1 MVEKDVVKTKKV
13 VNVEA
18 KKSLLNIV
26 QTSARCP
33 KNQFNSFGKYAYRS
47 LEDICKAVRD
57 VLKETGAALLV
68 EDEVVLVGNRY
79 YVKATAKLVDE
90 AGTCVATTTGWARE
104 AEAKKGMD
112 EAQITGACSSYARK
126 YALNALLCLDDT
138 KDADA
143 QGYASNEVTKKYDL
157 SKYPEKEKIA
167 GIEEHFKNKE
177 GFKLVGDILY
187 SPREFEEL
195 KVCEIKED

>member
-1 MVEKDVVKTKKV
+1 M
-13 VNVEA
+13 
-18 KKSLLNIV
+18 NIV
-26 QTSARCP
+26 QTSVRCP

-47 LEDICKAVRD
+47 LEDICKACRD
-57 VLKETGAALLV
+57 VLKDTGASILV
-68 EDEVVLVGNRY
+68 EDEVIFIGNRY
-79 YVKATAKLVDE
+79 YVKATAKLIDE
-90 AGTCVATTTGWARE
+90 AGNCIASTTGWARE
-104 AEAKKGMD
+104 TEIKKGMD

-138 KDADA
+138 KDPDA
-143 QGYASNEVTKKYDL
+143 QEVPSSTPRKYDL

-187 SPREFEEL
+187 SPKEFKEL
-195 KVCEIKED
+195 ESCEIKED

>member
-1 MVEKDVVKTKKV
+1 MVEKEKQTK
-13 VNVEA
+13 A
-18 KKSLLNIV
+18 KKSLLNVV
-26 QTSARCP
+26 QTSVKCP
-33 KNQFNSFGKYAYRS
+33 KNQYNSFGKYAYRS

-57 VLKETGAALLV
+57 VLKDTGASILV
-68 EDEVVLVGNRY
+68 EDEVVSIGSRY
-79 YVKATAKLVDE
+79 YVKATARLVDE

-143 QGYASNEVTKKYDL
+143 QGCVSSEVIRKYDL

>member
-1 MVEKDVVKTKKV
+1 MVEKERTKKQ
-13 VNVEA
+13 E
-18 KKSLLNIV
+18 KSLLNIV
-26 QTSARCP
+26 QTAVKCP
-33 KNQFNSFGKYAYRS
+33 KGQYNSFGKYAYRS

-57 VLKETGAALLV
+57 VLKDTGASILV
-68 EDEVVLVGNRY
+68 EDEVVLVGTRY

-104 AEAKKGMD
+104 AESKKGMD

-138 KDADA
+138 KDPDA
-143 QGYASNEVTKKYDL
+143 QENHTQRKYDL